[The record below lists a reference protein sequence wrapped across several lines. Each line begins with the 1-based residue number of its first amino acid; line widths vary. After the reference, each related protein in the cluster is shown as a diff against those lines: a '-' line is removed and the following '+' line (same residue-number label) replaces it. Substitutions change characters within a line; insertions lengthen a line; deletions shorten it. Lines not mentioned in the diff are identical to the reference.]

1 MVDEQSGGGF
11 ERRPDVDAAAL
22 GALLRRVL
30 GPGLQ
35 VARTPAG
42 VAAQVYR
49 VEAAGR
55 VLYARIAEE
64 AHEDLSV
71 DAALLEHLRNQGLHV
86 PAVVHVEPFDQA
98 LGRSLLILGEIPGA
112 PLAHCRDQGAARRV
126 ARAAGAELAA
136 LNAVGVRGFGWVQR
150 RPPPWP
156 LRGSFRDY
164 AGFVGSDL
172 PDPWPGPLAA
182 LLPAAE
188 PEAKRLGSRK
198 FGTSAATACPSGE
211 AKAAP
216 IAAASSNQSSE
227 TASWAGGDPFG
238 SGSTQFTTNRRSPG
252 SLVTK
257 GRWVS
262 PRCCPKASGLMSAR
276 RGRSTI
282 TFTTLCLLPVGAPDP
297 PRCLRPGTLR
307 AGGPNPREHPV
318 LPRPAAGTAYP
329 SDGPGVVNARHRLR
343 PGPIRFAIEAR
354 CRVVA

>member
-1 MVDEQSGGGF
+1 MVDEQSGDGF
-11 ERRPDVDAAAL
+11 DRRPDVDAAAL

-30 GPGLQ
+30 GAGLE

-71 DAALLEHLRNQGLHV
+71 DAVLLEHLRNQGLHV

-136 LNAVGVRGFGWVQR
+136 LNAVGVRGFGWIQR

-188 PEAKRLGSRK
+188 LDRLGSLVASERSRK
-198 FGTSAATACPSGE
+198 LKGARLAHGDFDPTAIFQADGRYSGLIDFGEVRGTEPLFDLGHFCLHDREHTQVPLLGDVLAGYGDVVPFPDGHLELIRRSAILLGLRQLARWLGPFRNLRLDHPAATGR
-211 AKAAP
+211 AARL
-216 IAAASSNQSSE
+216 QE
-227 TASWAGGDPFG
+227 
-238 SGSTQFTTNRRSPG
+238 
-252 SLVTK
+252 LL
-257 GRWVS
+257 VS
-262 PRCCPKASGLMSAR
+262 P
-276 RGRSTI
+276 
-282 TFTTLCLLPVGAPDP
+282 
-297 PRCLRPGTLR
+297 
-307 AGGPNPREHPV
+307 
-318 LPRPAAGTAYP
+318 
-329 SDGPGVVNARHRLR
+329 
-343 PGPIRFAIEAR
+343 
-354 CRVVA
+354 

>member
-1 MVDEQSGGGF
+1 MQRLIIGCRVWSDAMVDEQSGGGF

-30 GPGLQ
+30 GPGLW

-150 RPPPWP
+150 RPRPGRCAGASGTTPGSWAPTSPIPGRGRWWP
-156 LRGSFRDY
+156 
-164 AGFVGSDL
+164 A
-172 PDPWPGPLAA
+172 
-182 LLPAAE
+182 
-188 PEAKRLGSRK
+188 
-198 FGTSAATACPSGE
+198 SAAGSWRVPGWPTA
-211 AKAAP
+211 
-216 IAAASSNQSSE
+216 
-227 TASWAGGDPFG
+227 T
-238 SGSTQFTTNRRSPG
+238 STPRRS
-252 SLVTK
+252 S
-257 GRWVS
+257 
-262 PRCCPKASGLMSAR
+262 
-276 RGRSTI
+276 
-282 TFTTLCLLPVGAPDP
+282 
-297 PRCLRPGTLR
+297 RPTAAI
-307 AGGPNPREHPV
+307 AG
-318 LPRPAAGTAYP
+318 
-329 SDGPGVVNARHRLR
+329 
-343 PGPIRFAIEAR
+343 
-354 CRVVA
+354 